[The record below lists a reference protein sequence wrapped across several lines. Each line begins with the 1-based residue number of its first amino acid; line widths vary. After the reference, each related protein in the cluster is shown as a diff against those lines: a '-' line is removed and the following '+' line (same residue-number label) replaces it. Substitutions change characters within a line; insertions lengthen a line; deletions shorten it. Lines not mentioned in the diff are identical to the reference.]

1 VASKR
6 EQTPLELFG
15 VANGAQQDGDFR
27 MQALVSQR
35 SVVHQ
40 HVRQL
45 RTQGGWFDGAACG
58 AKRSFVRVR
67 RRD

>member
-6 EQTPLELFG
+6 EQTLLELFG
-15 VANGAQQDGDFR
+15 VANGAQQDGDFC
-27 MQALVSQR
+27 MQTPVSQR
-35 SVVHQ
+35 SVVHK
-40 HVRQL
+40 HVRQV
-45 RTQGGWFDGAACG
+45 RTQGGWFDGAAWG